1 MKHMFQQGGKTRN
14 KVSKKAVGC
23 LITCTKNKTKQKK
36 IKARKKICNVKHMK
50 EYEILGRSP
59 GKASLGGKFL
69 WRLEGHKRGRAL

>member
-1 MKHMFQQGGKTRN
+1 
-14 KVSKKAVGC
+14 VSKKAVGC
-23 LITCTKNKTKQKK
+23 LITCTKNTTKQKKK
-36 IKARKKICNVKHMK
+36 IKARKKICNVKRMK